1 MVSTAITVA
10 GVTSSWVTEYT
21 PTVTSTS
28 WMSATSVGM
37 AIFNSNR
44 SAM

>member
-10 GVTSSWVTEYT
+10 GVTSSWVTAYT
-21 PTVTSTS
+21 PIVISTS
-28 WMSATSVGM
+28 WIRATSVGM
-37 AIFNSNR
+37 AISSKR